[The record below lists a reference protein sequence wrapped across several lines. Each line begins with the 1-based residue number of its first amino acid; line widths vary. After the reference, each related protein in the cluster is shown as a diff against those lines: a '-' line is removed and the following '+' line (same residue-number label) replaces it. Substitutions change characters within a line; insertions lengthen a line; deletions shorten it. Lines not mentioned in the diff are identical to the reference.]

1 MENKK
6 IDVRNLNEEDLLK
19 VYSLVA
25 KKTEMVQERL
35 KDLFEENKEDDEI
48 LEEEKND

>member
-6 IDVRNLNEEDLLK
+6 IDVRNLSEEELLNI
-19 VYSLVA
+19 YSLIA

-35 KDLFEENKEDDEI
+35 KDLFEENKEDEEL
-48 LEEEKND
+48 LEEENN